1 MGKFDNKVVVVTGG
15 TSGIGKATAV
25 EFIREGATVILTG
38 RHQKTI
44 NETVAE
50 LGPLAHGIV
59 SDAGNMADVKALA
72 THVRAIS
79 PRIDVLFVN
88 AGYARSGLLESVD
101 EAHFDEQFNTLVKGV
116 YFTIQQ
122 LVPFINEGGAIVLN
136 TSTVTELGLATW
148 SVYSAAKSA
157 VQSLNKTLAT
167 ELIGR
172 HIRVNA
178 VSPGPI
184 QTNFFNKTGLSAEQ
198 IAGFSEGILT
208 GVPMKRFGTP
218 TEVAKAVL
226 FLASD
231 DSSYMMGSEIYVDGG
246 LVQV

>member
-1 MGKFDNKVVVVTGG
+1 MSKLTNKIAVITGG
-15 TSGIGKATAV
+15 TSGIGRATAE
-25 EFIREGATVILTG
+25 EFVRQGATVILTG
-38 RHQKTI
+38 RYEPTVQQ
-44 NETVAE
+44 TVAE
-50 LGPLAHGIV
+50 LGPSAHGIV
-59 SDAGNMADVKALA
+59 SDAGSMAHVRLLA
-72 THVRAIS
+72 TQVRTIS

-88 AGYARSGLLESVD
+88 AGYARHSLLESVD
-101 EAHFDEQFNTLVKGV
+101 EAHFDEQFNVLVKGV
-116 YFTIQQ
+116 YFTIQE
-122 LVPFINEGGAIVLN
+122 LVPLMTEGGAIVLN
-136 TSTVTELGLATW
+136 TSTVTELGLPTW

-172 HIRVNA
+172 NIRVNA

-184 QTNFFNKTGLSAEQ
+184 QTDFLNKTGLSAHQ
-198 IAGFSEGILT
+198 IQGFSEGILT
-208 GVPMKRFGTP
+208 SVPMKRYGRAD
-218 TEVAKAVL
+218 EVAKAVL

>member
-1 MGKFDNKVVVVTGG
+1 MGKFDNKVVVITGG
-15 TSGIGKATAV
+15 TSGIGKASAV

-44 NETVAE
+44 DEAVAE
-50 LGPLAHGIV
+50 LGSSAHGIV

-72 THVRAIS
+72 GRISTIS

-88 AGYARSGLLESVD
+88 AGYARYSLMESVD
-101 EAHFDEQFNTLVKGV
+101 EAHFDEQFNILVKGV
-116 YFTIQQ
+116 YFTIQH
-122 LVPFINEGGAIVLN
+122 LVPLMSAGGAIVLN

-172 HIRVNA
+172 NIRVNA

-184 QTNFFNKTGLSAEQ
+184 QTDFFNKTGLSSEQ

-208 GVPMKRFGTP
+208 GVPMKRFGTA